1 MSNKV
6 VVRIRYPVGDY
17 DKAQKIARLFKHPEV
32 DVELVEDHVDSVI
45 VEGPVFATDDL
56 TLATA
61 LVRRFLLAQRNGR
74 RT

>member
-1 MSNKV
+1 MTRV
-6 VVRIRYPVGDY
+6 TVRIRYPPLQRGR
-17 DKAQKIARLFKHPEV
+17 ARKIARLFKHPEV

-61 LVRRFLLAQRNGR
+61 LLRRYLVALKR
-74 RT
+74 